1 MITKTITYK
10 DFLGNERTEKFSF
23 HFSEAELGEM
33 ELTTEGGMG
42 AYIKKITDE
51 KDAKKLAELFK
62 DVIQKSYGK
71 LSEDGRRF
79 KKSPEILEDFVE
91 TNAYSKLWLE
101 LATNLLEGSF
111 LLIWKLRFPPMYLR
125 IYDRD
130 YCRACRLL
138 L

>member
-101 LATNLLEGSF
+101 LATNAETASQFIRGLLPSDLEAQIPANV
-111 LLIWKLRFPPMYLR
+111 LENL
-125 IYDRD
+125 
-130 YCRACRLL
+130 
-138 L
+138 